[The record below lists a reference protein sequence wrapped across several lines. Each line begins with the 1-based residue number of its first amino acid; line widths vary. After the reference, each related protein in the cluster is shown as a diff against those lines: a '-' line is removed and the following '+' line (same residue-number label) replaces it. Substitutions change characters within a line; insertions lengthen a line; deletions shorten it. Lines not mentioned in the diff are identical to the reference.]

1 MKKVMNQST
10 MTRLLNFG
18 SIALVVLATVLVF
31 FSTQASKQVSS
42 KNEDRYQLLINANQF
57 TNASKNLTN
66 NVRLYSVT
74 GEQTYYDAY
83 YQEINVT
90 HDRENGIADMRAIG
104 ISDEEDAMIEKML
117 SLSNDLVPLEEQAFE
132 DAKNGKMSKAQDA
145 VFGDEYVVVADQ
157 ITQLQ
162 NDFLDELD
170 ERVTAEIKDLE
181 VAEQIMQIIVFVS
194 MASIVILQVTSL
206 TVINNKLLKPLVVI
220 KQEMEE
226 IAKGNLAGSIALE
239 PDTSEIGML
248 VYAIAETKKNLNNY
262 ITDIDHKLSAMAHG
276 DMTVHVDLD
285 YIGDFSSI
293 KASIEQIAGSLRE
306 TLSQIVEASE
316 QVLEGANQVSAG
328 AQSLAQG
335 ATEQAST
342 LEELSGSFRGVS
354 EEVTRNAENTK
365 QTEEMVLEAS
375 DAMQRSN
382 EKMTELM
389 GAMDEINSHAS
400 QINKIIKSI
409 EDIAFQTNIL
419 SLNAAVEAARA
430 GEAGKGF
437 AVVAD
442 EVRNLAAKSAEEAA
456 NTAQMIEGTVKAVQ
470 KGMGLARETA
480 DDIQKIVDS
489 TRQMNVLVEELNVGS
504 QRQADAVGVIEQGLE
519 QVTAV
524 VQTNSATSEESAA
537 TSEELSSQANMM
549 RDMIGRFRV

>member
-10 MTRLLNFG
+10 MTKLLNFG
-18 SIALVVLATVLVF
+18 SIALIVLATVLVF
-31 FSTQASKQVSS
+31 FSTQASKKVSE

-57 TNASKNLTN
+57 TNASRNLTN
-66 NVRLYSVT
+66 NVRLYAVT
-74 GEQTYYDAY
+74 GEETYYNAY
-83 YQEINVT
+83 HKEINET
-90 HDRENGIADMRAIG
+90 HDRENGVADMRAIG
-104 ISDEEDAMIEKML
+104 ISSEEDAMIEKML
-117 SLSNDLVPLEEQAFE
+117 SLSNELVPLEEQAFA
-132 DAKNGKMSKAQDA
+132 DTKSGKLSKAQDA
-145 VFGDEYVVVADQ
+145 VFGDEYVAVADQ

-162 NDFLDELD
+162 DDFVDDLDR
-170 ERVTAEIKDLE
+170 RVTKEIKELE
-181 VAEQIMQIIVFVS
+181 TAEQIMQIIVFVS
-194 MASIVILQVTSL
+194 MAAIVVLQTISL
-206 TVINNKLLKPLVVI
+206 TVVNNKLLKPLVVI
-220 KQEMEE
+220 KEEMEE
-226 IAKGNLAGSIALE
+226 IAKGNLSSAITLE
-239 PDTSEIGML
+239 ADTSEIGMV
-248 VYAIAETKKNLNNY
+248 VYSIAQTKENLNAY
-262 ITDIDHKLSAMAHG
+262 IQDIDQKLSAMANG
-276 DMTVHVDLD
+276 NMQVTVDLD
-285 YIGDFSSI
+285 YVGDFASI
-293 KASIEQIAGSLRE
+293 KGSIEQISTSLRE
-306 TLSQIVEASE
+306 TLSQIMQASE

-328 AQSLAQG
+328 AQALAQG

-342 LEELSGSFRGVS
+342 LEELSGSFRNVS
-354 EEVTRNAENTK
+354 GEIVHNAENT
-365 QTEEMVLEAS
+365 QRTEEMVLEAS

-382 EKMTELM
+382 DKMTELM

-400 QINKIIKSI
+400 EINKIIKSI

-470 KGMGLARETA
+470 KGMGLARESA
-480 DDIQKIVDS
+480 EDIQKIVES
-489 TRQMNVLVEELNVGS
+489 TKQMNVLVKELTDGS

-549 RDMIGRFRV
+549 RDMVARFRV

>member
-10 MTRLLNFG
+10 MTKLLNFG
-18 SIALVVLATVLVF
+18 SIALIILATILVF
-31 FSTQASKQVSS
+31 FSTQASGMVSE

-66 NVRLYSVT
+66 NVRLYAIT
-74 GEQTYYDAY
+74 GENTYYNAY
-83 YQEINVT
+83 HKEINET

-104 ISDEEDAMIEKML
+104 ISSTEDAMIEKML

-132 DAKNGKMSKAQDA
+132 DAKNGRMSKAQEA
-145 VFGDEYVVVADQ
+145 VFGDDYVKVADQ

-170 ERVTAEIKDLE
+170 RRVTQEIRELE
-181 VAEQIMQIIVFVS
+181 LAEQIMQAVVFIS
-194 MASIVILQVTSL
+194 MASIVVLQAISL

-220 KQEMEE
+220 KEEMEE
-226 IAKGNLAGSIALE
+226 IAKGNLSSAITLE
-239 PDTSEIGML
+239 PDTSEIGM
-248 VYAIAETKKNLNNY
+248 VVNSIIQTKHNLNSY
-262 ITDIDHKLSAMAHG
+262 IQDIDHKLSAMARG
-276 DMTVHVDLD
+276 DMRISVDLD

-293 KASIEQIAGSLRE
+293 KSSIEQISNSLGD
-306 TLSQIVEASE
+306 TLSQIRQASE
-316 QVLEGANQVSAG
+316 QVLEGASQVSAG

-342 LEELSGSFRGVS
+342 LEALSDSFKN
-354 EEVTRNAENTK
+354 VTGEIVHNAENTK

-375 DAMQRSN
+375 DAMLRSN
-382 EKMTELM
+382 DKMMELM
-389 GAMDEINSHAS
+389 EAMEEINRHAGE
-400 QINKIIKSI
+400 INKIIKSI

-442 EVRNLAAKSAEEAA
+442 EVRNLAAKSAQEAA
-456 NTAQMIEGTVKAVQ
+456 NTAQMIEGTVKAVE
-470 KGMGLARETA
+470 KGMGLAKESA
-480 DDIQKIVDS
+480 DDIQKIVES
-489 TRQMNVLVEELNVGS
+489 TRQMNVLVKALTEGS

-524 VQTNSATSEESAA
+524 IQTNSATSEESAA

-549 RDMIGRFRV
+549 RDMIAEFQV